1 MTAPPAES
9 PGRGLLPGDPRAR
22 AATVLVGGLV
32 VFAAVILVVARLAPS
47 PHGPVSSSYATSP
60 RGLAAY
66 AALLERDGRNVRR
79 AVTPVHERAPARGET
94 LVVLDPDV
102 VEDDE
107 ARAIGRWV
115 RDGGRLVAGGRSD
128 AGWLRE
134 ALGRAPEWA
143 PAEPGRAAALVP
155 ISETAGVTAVRTA
168 DGGGWHRAGG
178 ALPAI
183 GPPDAPLL
191 VVARSGRGSVALL
204 ADASPLQNRRLGTA
218 DGAALG
224 LALAGDRP
232 VVFLETVHG
241 YGVSRGLAALPAR
254 VKWTLLGLLA
264 AGLLALWTAGRRL
277 GPPEG
282 DDAPPAPARIEYVDA
297 LAAALART
305 GPRRPP
311 QTPPPTT
318 TWLPPTSTQEER
330 K

>member
-1 MTAPPAES
+1 MKLPA
-9 PGRGLLPGDPRAR
+9 DPRAR
-22 AATVLVGGLV
+22 AAIALVGGV
-32 VFAAVILVVARLAPS
+32 AVFAVVVLLAARLAPS
-47 PHGPVSSSYATSP
+47 PHGPVSSSFATSP
-60 RGLAAY
+60 HGLAAY
-66 AALLERDGRNVRR
+66 AALLERKGLRVRR
-79 AVTPVHERAPARGET
+79 AVTRVEERAPTRGET

-115 RDGGRLVAGGRSD
+115 RSGGRLVAGGRRD
-128 AGWLRE
+128 AGWLDEVLR
-134 ALGRAPEWA
+134 GAPDW
-143 PAEPGRAAALVP
+143 EPDAAGRAATLVP
-155 ISETAGVTAVRTA
+155 ISETAGVAAVRPT
-168 DGGGWHRAGG
+168 DGGGWHGLGG

-183 GPPDAPLL
+183 GPPRAPLL

-204 ADASPLQNRRLGTA
+204 ADASPLQNRLLGTA

-224 LALAGDRP
+224 LALAGGRP

-241 YGVSRGLAALPAR
+241 YGVSRGLSALPTR

-282 DDAPPAPARIEYVDA
+282 DDAPPAPARIEYVEA
-297 LAAALART
+297 LAGALART
-305 GPRRPP
+305 KPP
-311 QTPPPTT
+311 K
-318 TWLPPTSTQEER
+318 EES

>member
-1 MTAPPAES
+1 VTFPA
-9 PGRGLLPGDPRAR
+9 DPRAR
-22 AATVLVGGLV
+22 AALALGGGVVAFAVV
-32 VFAAVILVVARLAPS
+32 VFLAARLAPS
-47 PHGPVSSSYATSP
+47 PHGPVSSSFATSP

-66 AALLERDGRNVRR
+66 AALLDREGVPVRR
-79 AVTPVHERAPARGET
+79 AVTRVQERAPARAET

-115 RDGGRLVAGGRSD
+115 RAGGRLVAGGRRD
-128 AGWLRE
+128 AGWLDAVLR
-134 ALGRAPEWA
+134 GAPHWE
-143 PAEPGRAAALVP
+143 PAVPGRAATLVP
-155 ISETAGVTAVRTA
+155 VSETAGVTAVRTA
-168 DGGGWHRAGG
+168 DGGGWHELGG

-183 GPPDAPLL
+183 GPPGAPLL

-204 ADASPLQNRRLGTA
+204 ADASPLQNRRLGSD

-224 LALAGDRP
+224 LALAGGRP

-241 YGVSRGLAALPAR
+241 YGVSRGLSALPTR
-254 VKWTLLGLLA
+254 VKWAMIGLLA

-282 DDAPPAPARIEYVDA
+282 DDAPPAPARIEYVEA
-297 LAAALART
+297 LAGALART
-305 GPRRPP
+305 NPP
-311 QTPPPTT
+311 K
-318 TWLPPTSTQEER
+318 EEH